1 MFLRLNKAVAPQ
13 FSLHVR
19 TVKEIYEKKNT
30 VFLGAPHPD
39 LRCKIYEEMKL
50 LNREVQIVSWSYMR
64 CQFYPVSRK
73 PLKVCKQGRLLFS

>member
-39 LRCKIYEEMKL
+39 LRCKIYEDEIIARNETIK
-50 LNREVQIVSWSYMR
+50 
-64 CQFYPVSRK
+64 
-73 PLKVCKQGRLLFS
+73 